1 MSKTAEPSPSSRRP
15 TSPRRGTR
23 AVTAPET
30 REPVIAATI
39 VVILAV
45 TEGELQV
52 LLVHRSAEP
61 QAGLWALPGGRWSGG
76 ESLHDAADRKLVDET
91 GVTNV
96 YLEQLFTV
104 SRLDPQQPSI
114 AVAYFAL
121 VEASTVRLRQDEAWP
136 AAWHPVRALPALAF
150 DNNRV
155 IEQAVVRVGAKLDYT
170 NIAYG
175 LLPEQF
181 TLREL
186 QTVYE
191 AILGR
196 PLDRRNFRKR
206 MLSTAL
212 IEPAEG
218 QRRGGA
224 HRPAQL
230 YRFTSREPVFL

>member
-1 MSKTAEPSPSSRRP
+1 MTPPL
-15 TSPRRGTR
+15 T
-23 AVTAPET
+23 
-30 REPVIAATI
+30 ATI
-39 VVILAV
+39 VVIFAIRD
-45 TEGELQV
+45 EALQV
-52 LLVHRSAEP
+52 LLVRRSADPE
-61 QAGLWALPGGRWSGG
+61 AGKYALPGGRWDGDSTL
-76 ESLHDAADRKLVDET
+76 EAAAASRLAQET
-91 GVTNV
+91 GATDL

-104 SRLDPQQPSI
+104 SHLDPTQPGL

-121 VEASTVRLRQDEAWP
+121 VESRRVRLRESEDWP
-136 AAWHPVRALPALAF
+136 PAWHRVDALPALAF
-150 DNNRV
+150 GNNEV
-155 IEQAVVRVGAKLDYT
+155 IAQAVERVRAKLEYT

-186 QTVYE
+186 QSTYE

-212 IEPAEG
+212 VEPTG
-218 QRRGGA
+218 DVRREGA

-230 YRFTSREPVFL
+230 YRFTKREVVFV